1 VEGWDKNEKYAPF
14 GNQEIGTA
22 MTQPS
27 PGDVWS
33 ASCPSRAALEVVGS
47 KWALLIVPLLAR
59 QPLRNNELLR
69 QVGGISQ
76 KMLTQTLRELERHGL
91 VRRIDHQT
99 VPPHV
104 EYQLTAL
111 GRSLSEALV
120 LVDRWAE
127 NNFAAVAS
135 ARMAFDR
142 RR

>member
-14 GNQEIGTA
+14 GNQEIGSA
-22 MTQPS
+22 MTQTS

-120 LVDRWAE
+120 VVDRWAE

>member
-1 VEGWDKNEKYAPF
+1 MADMPS
-14 GNQEIGTA
+14 GN
-22 MTQPS
+22 
-27 PGDVWS
+27 VLS

-47 KWALLIVPLLAR
+47 KWALLIVPLLAQ

-91 VRRIDHQT
+91 VQRIDHQS

-104 EYQLTAL
+104 EYQLTGL
-111 GRSLSEALV
+111 GQSLSEALV
-120 LVDRWAE
+120 VIDRWAE
-127 NNFAAVAS
+127 SHFAAVAS

>member
-1 VEGWDKNEKYAPF
+1 MTDTAS
-14 GNQEIGTA
+14 GN
-22 MTQPS
+22 
-27 PGDVWS
+27 VLS
-33 ASCPSRAALEVVGS
+33 ATCPSRAALEVVGS

-91 VRRIDHQT
+91 VQRIDHQT
-99 VPPHV
+99 VPPRV
-104 EYQLTAL
+104 EYQLTEL
-111 GRSLSEALV
+111 GRSLSDALV
-120 LVDRWAE
+120 VVDRWAE
-127 NNFAAVAS
+127 NHFAAVAS

>member
-14 GNQEIGTA
+14 GNQEIGSA
-22 MTQPS
+22 MTQTS

>member
-1 VEGWDKNEKYAPF
+1 MADMPS
-14 GNQEIGTA
+14 GNVL
-22 MTQPS
+22 S
-27 PGDVWS
+27 V
-33 ASCPSRAALEVVGS
+33 SCPSRAALEVVGS
-47 KWALLIVPLLAR
+47 KWALLIVPLLAQ

-91 VRRIDHQT
+91 VQRIDHQS

-104 EYQLTAL
+104 EYQLTGL
-111 GRSLSEALV
+111 GQSLSEALV
-120 LVDRWAE
+120 VIDRWAE
-127 NNFAAVAS
+127 SHFAAVAS

>member
-1 VEGWDKNEKYAPF
+1 
-14 GNQEIGTA
+14 
-22 MTQPS
+22 MTQTS

>member
-1 VEGWDKNEKYAPF
+1 MTKDVPP
-14 GNQEIGTA
+14 GN
-22 MTQPS
+22 
-27 PGDVWS
+27 VLS

-69 QVGGISQ
+69 QVEGISQ

-91 VRRIDHQT
+91 VERIDHQT

-104 EYQLTAL
+104 EYRLTEL

-120 LVDRWAE
+120 VIDRWAE
-127 NNFAAVAS
+127 RHYAAVAS